1 MLRSLSSLSA
11 VFVLSSC
18 AVAPAG
24 GGAAASVLEV
34 AVFRVKDPAAAER
47 LRAAAHERIATY
59 AGFVHLLSLCA
70 LDDPGLFADVVEW
83 RSLADAHAAMARAE
97 QDPAVLPFF
106 GALGPIVSMG
116 HYPLTAN
123 AVPKLLGLLASAP
136 VVEIAAY
143 GVKDVHV
150 HDAAQPALHA
160 ALRVLPVVVGNAPL
174 KSLEAGDYVDLIG
187 WQTRQAHEAANAQMQ
202 HDPQA
207 AAFMANVGAMK
218 VFALFRVAGSTAAR

>member
-174 KSLEAGDYVDLIG
+174 KSVDVPGSGVSPQVRGEA
-187 WQTRQAHEAANAQMQ
+187 R
-202 HDPQA
+202 
-207 AAFMANVGAMK
+207 
-218 VFALFRVAGSTAAR
+218 RV